1 MGDSSERKSRLL
13 AEHENQG
20 EWQKLNSFPNQF
32 PSKRLKMALGLEWR
46 KLVMVKRGLFVG
58 RFQPIHKGHV
68 KAIKDVLKQVDELVI
83 VIGSA
88 QYSHRADNPFT
99 AGERI
104 TMIRKALE
112 SEDIPLARFW
122 IIPVPDIHIH
132 MMWVAEVVGY
142 TPKFDVVFTNEPL
155 TRRLFLEAGF
165 KVKPVPFH
173 KRKIYSATEIRERM
187 LNNESWEELVPERAA
202 QFIKEIK
209 GIERIRD
216 LAKTDKV

>member
-1 MGDSSERKSRLL
+1 
-13 AEHENQG
+13 
-20 EWQKLNSFPNQF
+20 
-32 PSKRLKMALGLEWR
+32 
-46 KLVMVKRGLFVG
+46 MVKRGLFVG